1 MEPRASN
8 SSQPSAATALLTAL
22 ADRGVEYFFANPGTD
37 FPPIIESFATAAKD
51 GTKVPEPILVPHEN
65 AAVAMAH
72 GFYMVSGR
80 PQAVMVHVNVGTGNT
95 LNCLINAARDEVPVL
110 LMAGR
115 SPLTEG
121 DAHGARNRHIHWAQE
136 MFDQAG
142 MVREIVKWDYELRSP
157 DQVED
162 VVGRAIERAMTSPRG
177 PIYLSLPREVLAAY
191 VTPSNRPPARRF
203 PVEMPFPS
211 PASIATLAGWIAAAK
226 RPLIITGHA
235 GREPAGAVALAQLA
249 ERFAVPVVP
258 FNPRSLCLPSSHP
271 MHQGY
276 QPRELLQQADVVL
289 VLESD
294 VPWFPSEEMPQE
306 TCRVAHI
313 GEDPTYQRYP
323 IRSFPTD
330 LAITSTVWSALAE
343 LERALAERIAPDDKI
358 VAERRAHYAERSAEM
373 RSRWQAEG
381 DEAGKGDVIKPEWI
395 SRCLREALDQDA
407 IVVNE
412 YPLRLEHFPQE
423 QPGGYFALGPAGG
436 LGWSLPAALGA
447 KLAKPDRFVAA
458 VMGDGAYIFA
468 NPTACHWAST
478 AHKLPILTVVF
489 NNSLYGAVRRAT
501 LSMYA
506 DGVASE
512 GKGRFLAELGPATEY
527 EKLVEAN
534 GGYGVRVDRPGELPA
549 VLARAIAVVKNEG
562 RQALVNVVCQ
572 Y

>member
-1 MEPRASN
+1 MD
-8 SSQPSAATALLTAL
+8 SSAGEAPPSAASTLLASL
-22 ADRGVEYFFANPGTD
+22 AAKGIDYFFANPGTD
-37 FPPIIESFATAAKD
+37 FPPIIESFARAAKS
-51 GTKVPEPILVPHEN
+51 GSAVPRPVLVPHEN

-72 GFYMVSGR
+72 GVYMVSGR

-95 LNCLINAARDEVPVL
+95 LNCLINAARDEVPIL

-142 MVREIVKWDYELRSP
+142 MLREIVKWDYELRTP

-162 VVGRAIERAMTSPRG
+162 VVARAIERATASPRG
-177 PIYLSLPREVLAAY
+177 PIYLSLPREVLAAP
-191 VTPSNRPPARRF
+191 VRASNRPPARRA
-203 PVEMPFPS
+203 PVEAAYPDPQ
-211 PASIATLAGWIAAAK
+211 AIATLAGWIAAAE
-226 RPLIITGHA
+226 RPLVITGHA
-235 GREPAGAVALAQLA
+235 GREPAGALALARLA
-249 ERFAVPVVP
+249 ERFALPVVT
-258 FNPRSLCLPSSHP
+258 FNPRSLCLPSGHP

-276 QPRELLQQADVVL
+276 QPRALLEKADLVI

-294 VPWFPSEEMPQE
+294 VPWFPSEEAPPE
-306 TCRVAHI
+306 AARIVHI
-313 GEDPTYQRYP
+313 GEDPTYARYP

-330 LAITSTVWSALAE
+330 LVVTARVPVALGL
-343 LERALAERIAPDDKI
+343 LEEALAERVPAGDAKI
-358 VAERRAHYAERSAEM
+358 AERRRHHAARAAELRQ
-373 RSRWQAEG
+373 RWAKDGE
-381 DEAGKGDVIKPEWI
+381 EAGKAGFIKPEWI
-395 SRCLREALDQDA
+395 SRCLRAALDPDA

-423 QPGGYFALGPAGG
+423 KPGGYFALSPAGG

-447 KLAKPDRFVAA
+447 KLAAPDRFVCA

-468 NPTACHWAST
+468 NPTACHWAAA
-478 AHKLPILTVVF
+478 AHKLPILAIVF
-489 NNSLYGAVRRAT
+489 NNGLYGAVRRAT

-506 DGVASE
+506 DGVAAE
-512 GKGRFLAELGPATEY
+512 GQGRFLAELGPPTDY

-534 GGYGVRVDRPGELPA
+534 GGYGARVEKPDELPA
-549 VLARAIAVVKNEG
+549 ALARAVAVVTRER